1 MAPSEKRDGALVF
14 TEHLLLGYGR
24 NKAIDTE
31 RSQLDIS
38 LTSPRTSLVSCLE
51 NKSISTL
58 SPSPNIIW
66 RKYNRPALTAME
78 LDSSD

>member
-58 SPSPNIIW
+58 PLSEHYLEEIQPSSADC
-66 RKYNRPALTAME
+66 KAT
-78 LDSSD
+78 